1 MNGFG
6 RHGKAGLGKMPIE
19 MVEFCEIKE
28 FSTVWRLRGSE
39 FRVPGDECR
48 KILSLWG
55 VRLQHL
61 PSSPNLT

>member
-19 MVEFCEIKE
+19 MVEFSQIKD
-28 FSTVWRLRGSE
+28 FPMVWRLRGTE
-39 FRVPGDECR
+39 FRAPSDECR